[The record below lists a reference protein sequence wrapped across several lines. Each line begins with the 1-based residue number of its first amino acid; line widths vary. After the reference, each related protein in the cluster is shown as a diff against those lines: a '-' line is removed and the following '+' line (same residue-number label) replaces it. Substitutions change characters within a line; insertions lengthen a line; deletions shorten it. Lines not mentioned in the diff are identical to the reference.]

1 MSETEA
7 VNEAIA
13 MSLSE
18 FQDIDE
24 SERVND
30 DELLQTPTDAA
41 MQNAVIA
48 HVGKVLT
55 GDPRMIVVSRLRIW
69 ETAKASFKR
78 KSFMSKTGPLKV
90 TFATGLEEEDAIDHG
105 GPRREFLHLLL
116 GAICNDSSTLTKYVH
131 IFFIHLCNKTDA
143 IVLYM
148 LFYKKWLYTVTSQ
161 NYKSLKCHFNENSVV
176 FFFIFQK
183 YIQEF
188 NNKTQVPLITMHIIY
203 PRQLK

>member
-1 MSETEA
+1 MGISETEA

-55 GDPRMIVVSRLRIW
+55 GDSRMIVVSRLRIW
-69 ETAKASFKR
+69 ETAKAYFKR

-90 TFATGLEEEDAIDHG
+90 TFATGLEEEDAIDRG

-116 GAICNDSSTLTKYVH
+116 GAICNDSSTLTSMFTFFSYICVKNLVH
-131 IFFIHLCNKTDA
+131 FVTKQMLLYCTCFSIKSGFTWSHNK
-143 IVLYM
+143 
-148 LFYKKWLYTVTSQ
+148 
-161 NYKSLKCHFNENSVV
+161 
-176 FFFIFQK
+176 
-183 YIQEF
+183 
-188 NNKTQVPLITMHIIY
+188 II
-203 PRQLK
+203 KA

>member
-1 MSETEA
+1 MGISETEA

-55 GDPRMIVVSRLRIW
+55 RGRGRSII
-69 ETAKASFKR
+69 
-78 KSFMSKTGPLKV
+78 
-90 TFATGLEEEDAIDHG
+90 G
-105 GPRREFLHLLL
+105 GAH
-116 GAICNDSSTLTKYVH
+116 IH
-131 IFFIHLCNKTDA
+131 IFVLCIIN
-143 IVLYM
+143 
-148 LFYKKWLYTVTSQ
+148 
-161 NYKSLKCHFNENSVV
+161 
-176 FFFIFQK
+176 FF
-183 YIQEF
+183 
-188 NNKTQVPLITMHIIY
+188 
-203 PRQLK
+203 